1 MASQEAVILG
11 AGITGVL
18 TAHALLEDG
27 WKVTIVDAA
36 HVGAG
41 SSSRTA
47 AGIRQQFS
55 TPDTVRAMR
64 YCVSFYR
71 SFTER
76 MNCSETPI
84 VQNGYLFLVDTPEK
98 MTQARER
105 VRMQQSVGLS
115 DVEAL
120 EAHEL
125 IHRFPWLE
133 PDVLTGGTWCPSD
146 GFLLPHIV
154 YHDGAEATRALGG
167 TIMQG
172 TAVTGVAGQNG
183 RLSEVITSRGP
194 IGADLFVDC
203 TNAWTR
209 RTGRL
214 LGGAELDVAPLK
226 RYLWFL
232 QRDGSLQPE
241 TLDGMPLT
249 ILPSGLYARPENSDT
264 LLMGRK
270 HDAQPDWTFDYDD
283 QDTIESAFSHNAGL
297 DAAPF
302 EHWMELAEFVPPIG
316 EFGGITA
323 TSCGYYG
330 TTPDHN
336 PFLDFDP
343 NLQNVIRLVGF
354 SGHGAMLAPFTA
366 QVAKRLARAGRS
378 VDDVEIEGQTVS
390 LQPFAIGRSHDVHES
405 LVI

>member
-11 AGITGVL
+11 AGITGIL

-27 WKVTIVDAA
+27 WKVTVLDAA
-36 HVGAG
+36 HIGAG

-76 MNCSETPI
+76 MKCSDTPI
-84 VQNGYLFLVDTPEK
+84 VQNGYLFLVDTEEK
-98 MTQARER
+98 MAQARRR
-105 VRMQQSVGLS
+105 VAMQQSVGLAE
-115 DVEAL
+115 VEAL
-120 EAHEL
+120 DRDEL
-125 IHRFPWLE
+125 VRRFPWIE
-133 PDVLTGGTWCPSD
+133 PDAVMGGTWCPTD

-167 TIMQG
+167 TIQQG
-172 TAVTGVAGQNG
+172 TLVTGANHSGG
-183 RLSEVITSRGP
+183 RITEVLTNRGSV
-194 IGADLFVDC
+194 GADLFLDC

-209 RTGRL
+209 RTGHL
-214 LGGAELDVAPLK
+214 LGGSELEVAPLK

-232 QRDGSLQPE
+232 QREGSLSPQA
-241 TLDGMPLT
+241 LDDMPLT
-249 ILPSGLYARPENSDT
+249 ILPSGLYVRPENSDT

-270 HDAQPDWTFDYDD
+270 HDARPDWSFDHDD
-283 QDTIESAFSHNAGL
+283 QDTIDSAFSHNAGL

-302 EHWMELAEFVPPIG
+302 EHWMELAEFVPPVG

-336 PFLDFDP
+336 PFLDYDP
-343 NLQNVIRLVGF
+343 NVDNLIRLVGF

-366 QVAKRLARAGRS
+366 QVATRLARAGQS
-378 VDDVEIEGQTVS
+378 VADLQIEGHAVS
-390 LQPFAIGRSHDVHES
+390 LNPFAIGRSHDVHES